1 VLAFTFGSIL
11 LSVNLMDPYKT
22 GYECALFKKKLSD
35 AAELIQFNAYTHFLP
50 SYFEINDLPQHDN

>member
-1 VLAFTFGSIL
+1 
-11 LSVNLMDPYKT
+11 MDPYKT